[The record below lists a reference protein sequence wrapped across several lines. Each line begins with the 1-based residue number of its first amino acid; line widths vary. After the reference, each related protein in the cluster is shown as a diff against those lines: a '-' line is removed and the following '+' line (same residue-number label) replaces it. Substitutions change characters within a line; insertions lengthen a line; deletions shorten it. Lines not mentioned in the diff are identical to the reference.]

1 MIGPIPSKVSQGL
14 RGVQHRELAPGDV
27 VVMSSFRDRCRRQA
41 LAVRPFQTA
50 SGLRNVRSRK
60 NGIETHS

>member
-14 RGVQHRELAPGDV
+14 RGVQHRELAPGGV
-27 VVMSSFRDRCRRQA
+27 CVVMSSWRRQA